1 MKSIESKYLKPE
13 YNIIDIRDKMSFM
26 QGHIYSAKN
35 IDMNILV
42 EIPERYLNKND
53 TYYIYCTSG
62 SKSKRCVNMLNILGY
77 NAINIEDG
85 YEGYNKTLQN

>member
-13 YNIIDIRDKMSFM
+13 YNIIDIRDKMSYM

-42 EIPERYLNKND
+42 
-53 TYYIYCTSG
+53 
-62 SKSKRCVNMLNILGY
+62 
-77 NAINIEDG
+77 
-85 YEGYNKTLQN
+85 